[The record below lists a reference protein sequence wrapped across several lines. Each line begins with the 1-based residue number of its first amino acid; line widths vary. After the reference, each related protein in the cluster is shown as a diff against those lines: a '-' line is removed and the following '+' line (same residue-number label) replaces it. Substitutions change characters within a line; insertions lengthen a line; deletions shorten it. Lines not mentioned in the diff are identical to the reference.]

1 MSSGDGER
9 DGDGVG
15 GGDATGPGGDDTSG
29 AGAPHTSG
37 AEDRGTPG
45 AGDGARPRPMSRPR
59 MQDIADAT
67 GVTIKT
73 VSRALSGA
81 PNVRASTR
89 ERVLAEAARLGFRRN
104 DIAAGLRSAGQTMKT
119 IGVVLGDLANPFFP
133 PMLRGIHQI
142 AAEHGYLVISA
153 DAQGDSEVERESIQT
168 ILAQRVAGLIISP
181 TGTDFG
187 YLASEA
193 EFGSAIV
200 FIDSA
205 PLGLTADA
213 VTTTNTASTR
223 HAVAH
228 LIGRG
233 HRRIGYVGHPAQ
245 GYGAPKRWNGYCQA
259 LRHAGITVD
268 SDLVRRGLTTEAEAA
283 RAADELLALPDPPT
297 ALFADNNR
305 MTVGILQS
313 PGYAAHNPEVVG
325 FDHFDLAPELG
336 ISVVDSDPFRVG
348 SAGAEL
354 LFRRLSDRDRPPTQ
368 TTVRARLIVHDQPTF
383 TPLPTRRWAASDT

>member
-1 MSSGDGER
+1 MSSGDG
-9 DGDGVG
+9 
-15 GGDATGPGGDDTSG
+15 
-29 AGAPHTSG
+29 
-37 AEDRGTPG
+37 AEG
-45 AGDGARPRPMSRPR
+45 GARSGPAPRPR
-59 MQDIADAT
+59 MQDIAAAT

-81 PNVRASTR
+81 PNVRQSTR

-104 DIAAGLRSAGQTMKT
+104 DIAAGLRSTGQTMKT
-119 IGVVLGDLANPFFP
+119 IGVVLGDLGNPFFP
-133 PMLRGIHQI
+133 PMLRGIHAV
-142 AAEHGYLVISA
+142 AAQHGHLVISA
-153 DAQGDSEVERESIQT
+153 DAEGDGTVERESIQT
-168 ILAQRVAGLIISP
+168 ILAQRVAGLIIAP
-181 TGTDFG
+181 TGTDFSF
-187 YLASEA
+187 LAQEA

-213 VTTTNTASTR
+213 VITTNTASTR

-233 HRRIGYVGHPAQ
+233 HRRIGYIGHPPQ
-245 GYGAPKRWNGYCQA
+245 GYGAPKRWLGYCQA
-259 LRHAGITVD
+259 LRNAGIEAD
-268 SDLVRRGLTTEAEAA
+268 AALVRRGLTTEADAA
-283 RAADELLALPDPPT
+283 RAVTELLDLPDPPT

-313 PGYAAHNPEVVG
+313 PSYAACHPEVVG
-325 FDHFDLAPELG
+325 FDHFDLAPQLG

-354 LFRRLSDRDRPPTQ
+354 LFRRLADRDRPPTQ
-368 TTVRARLIVHDQPTF
+368 TTVRAKLIVHDQPAF
-383 TPLPTRRWAASDT
+383 APLRPRRA